1 MSSTDSPHDSPG
13 SSAFDPRSLPFEVLQ
28 VLRAAAVIGP
38 VFEAKTIA
46 TLLGIDVLTVLER
59 LQQAA
64 DLGVSLAGAG
74 ADKLAV
80 PPELQ
85 STLVASVLP
94 ALAEA
99 WRQRVGPT
107 EPAAAAPVTESE
119 PVQVEA
125 VAVAA
130 SSDATI
136 PAEAPAAPASEAP
149 TPEAA
154 VEQAPAAPAGEPS
167 IAEELAADAIEEV
180 GSGVWDADVVF
191 VVEDKPRAASGSPPP
206 PPPNASLRERPAV
219 KPRVFPR
226 LEEAQ
231 DEQHIALD
239 FLALAREA
247 ADRGESQKAAETL
260 QKALGQLGSKPTTAA
275 HRRLRVLA
283 QIELG
288 RLQWQ
293 AAGPELGFTLSQ
305 ALATLDAVR
314 SEFDAADANDLA
326 AELCQVIAGVCFDLG
341 DMGSLAR
348 ALDELAIAGRLL
360 EAVGDTTRVARL
372 LNEQAAVLM
381 RMGETSRA
389 KDLLRESRKVFQD
402 RRTDDPVTVREL
414 AETDHLTAWLP
425 LYATMVAGREQDGYR
440 LGHERAVAAEKAY
453 RQLSDARELA
463 RVWETMGRLER
474 HMKRYDEA
482 TQHLE
487 AAAETQ
493 KRLGDLTGLA
503 RSTEALSEVLAL
515 CGREAEAIGLLRDSV
530 QWNRDKGSLIGLF
543 FNRRAFTDLVVRL
556 AGQSA
561 HTAALGELAVQLGTA
576 EREVELGRS
585 RALAGL

>member
-1 MSSTDSPHDSPG
+1 
-13 SSAFDPRSLPFEVLQ
+13 V
-28 VLRAAAVIGP
+28 AAA
-38 VFEAKTIA
+38 
-46 TLLGIDVLTVLER
+46 R
-59 LQQAA
+59 
-64 DLGVSLAGAG
+64 G
-74 ADKLAV
+74 ADRTRRGRAGDGEQAGPGRRGRRGFGGGV
-80 PPELQ
+80 E
-85 STLVASVLP
+85 ST
-94 ALAEA
+94 
-99 WRQRVGPT
+99 T
-107 EPAAAAPVTESE
+107 
-119 PVQVEA
+119 
-125 VAVAA
+125 
-130 SSDATI
+130 
-136 PAEAPAAPASEAP
+136 PAEASSEATTSDAPASEAPASEAP
-149 TPEAA
+149 TSE

-191 VVEDKPRAASGSPPP
+191 VVEDKPRASSGTPPP
-206 PPPNASLRERPAV
+206 PPPNASLRERPVV

-314 SEFDAADANDLA
+314 SEIDAADANDLA

-453 RQLSDARELA
+453 RQLSDQRELA

-482 TQHLE
+482 TQHLA

-515 CGREAEAIGLLRDSV
+515 CGREAEAVGLLRDSV

-576 EREVELGRS
+576 ERQVELGRS